1 MGVYIS
7 ELDIETY
14 RGIKGL
20 KMENLAP
27 INIIT
32 GDNNSGKTSVL
43 ELLQSVKNPAS
54 FRVWRNLIRN
64 NGTNFSRGLTYYDGF
79 YDLFDVNE
87 EKKRIEYKVSLN
99 GQEHAIEMLAS
110 ISQEEIFESQFNKLQ
125 GLSYVSYEENHS
137 DSIMSVSKLQMQ
149 ISDNGQIAAKSA
161 VYEGQIRFVRNK
173 LSENPSNEKKI
184 IYISPT
190 RHAEGSL
197 YLNAVLETPDLYE
210 QMLNVLKDY
219 DEDIISINYD
229 NSNATGR
236 GVYKILSKSHRKA
249 LPLNVYG
256 DGMKK
261 AVLLMSAV
269 IAAEDGVLLIDEFE
283 TAIHTSAME
292 NTFRWIL
299 ETCKK
304 LNVQVFVTS
313 HSKEAI
319 DKLLK
324 CSEKCLDDMVLYTLY
339 KKENMTAVR
348 RMNGR
353 KAIDAQDNMGLEL
366 R

>member
-7 ELDIETY
+7 ELDIDTY
-14 RGIKGL
+14 RGIKNL

-43 ELLQSVKNPAS
+43 ELLQSVKNPGS
-54 FRVWRNLIRN
+54 FRVWRELLRKDNIDLR
-64 NGTNFSRGLTYYDGF
+64 RGLTYYDGF
-79 YDLFDVNE
+79 YDLFDINE
-87 EKKRIEYKVSLN
+87 DEKKIAYEITTNRERHRIEMTAQLMQTEVSESYLN
-99 GQEHAIEMLAS
+99 RI
-110 ISQEEIFESQFNKLQ
+110 Q
-125 GLSYVSYEENHS
+125 GLSYWKEDIKTDAIRNVSRIGLE
-137 DSIMSVSKLQMQ
+137 LW
-149 ISDNGQIAAKSA
+149 DNGERLLKTAI
-161 VYEGQIRFVRNK
+161 YDGQIRVMRPNDSEGNK
-173 LSENPSNEKKI
+173 NDKKVM
-184 IYISPT
+184 YISPT
-190 RHAEGSL
+190 CHAEGSL
-197 YLNAVLETPDLYE
+197 YLNAVLENPELYE
-210 QMLNVLKDY
+210 QMLSVLKDY

-229 NSNATGR
+229 NANVTGR
-236 GVYKILSKSHRKA
+236 GVYKILSKSHKKA

-299 ETCKK
+299 ETCRK

-324 CSEKCLDDMVLYTLY
+324 CSEQCLNDIAVYTLY
-339 KKENMTAVR
+339 KKENKTAVR
-348 RMNGR
+348 RMDGR
-353 KAIDAQDNMGLEL
+353 KAIEAQDNMGLEL

>member
-1 MGVYIS
+1 M
-7 ELDIETY
+7 
-14 RGIKGL
+14 
-20 KMENLAP
+20 
-27 INIIT
+27 
-32 GDNNSGKTSVL
+32 
-43 ELLQSVKNPAS
+43 KNPTS

-64 NGTNFSRGLTYYDGF
+64 NGMNLSRGLTYYDGF

-87 EKKRIEYKVSLN
+87 DTKKIEYAVSLN
-99 GQEHAIEMLAS
+99 GEKHVIEMQATVLH
-110 ISQEEIFESQFNKLQ
+110 EEILESQFNKLQ
-125 GLSYVSYEENHS
+125 GLSYVRYEDDYAEN
-137 DSIMSVSKLQMQ
+137 
-149 ISDNGQIAAKSA
+149 
-161 VYEGQIRFVRNK
+161 
-173 LSENPSNEKKI
+173 I

-190 RHAEGSL
+190 RHAEGTL

-210 QMLNVLKDY
+210 QMLAILKDY
-219 DEDIISINYD
+219 DEDIMSINYD
-229 NSNATGR
+229 NSEENGRRR
-236 GVYKILSKSHRKA
+236 GVYKILSKSHKKA

-299 ETCKK
+299 ETCRK

-324 CSEKCLDDMVLYTLY
+324 CSEQCLEEMAVYTLY
-339 KKENMTAVR
+339 KKENKTAVR

-353 KAIDAQDNMGLEL
+353 KAIEAQDNMGLEL

>member
-1 MGVYIS
+1 M
-7 ELDIETY
+7 
-14 RGIKGL
+14 
-20 KMENLAP
+20 NL
-27 INIIT
+27 
-32 GDNNSGKTSVL
+32 
-43 ELLQSVKNPAS
+43 
-54 FRVWRNLIRN
+54 
-64 NGTNFSRGLTYYDGF
+64 SRGLTYYDGF

-87 EKKRIEYKVSLN
+87 DIKKIEYAVSLN
-99 GQEHAIEMLAS
+99 GEKHVIEMQATVLH
-110 ISQEEIFESQFNKLQ
+110 EEILESQFNKLQ
-125 GLSYVSYEENHS
+125 GLSYVRYEDDYAE
-137 DSIMSVSKLQMQ
+137 SIMNVSKLQMQ
-149 ISDNGQIAAKSA
+149 IKDNGQIASNSA
-161 VYEGQIRFVRNK
+161 VYEGQIRYVRNK
-173 LSENPSNEKKI
+173 SNEDSSREKNI

-190 RHAEGSL
+190 RHAEGTL

-210 QMLNVLKDY
+210 QMLAILKDY

-229 NSNATGR
+229 NSEENGRRR
-236 GVYKILSKSHRKA
+236 GVYKILSKSHKKA

-283 TAIHTSAME
+283 TAIHTSAMK

-324 CSEKCLDDMVLYTLY
+324 CSEKCLDDMALYTLY

-353 KAIDAQDNMGLEL
+353 KAIEAQDNMGLEL